1 MNPIINYFDNNF
13 AATISLYCL
22 FLIGVVGITTL
33 LSKLC
38 VILKEKAHLSDGV
51 VAGLL
56 LGAITSLP
64 ELVTCIA
71 SVVVHKTG
79 SLGFGDI
86 VGSNIFDLFI
96 LAVSLLIC
104 VKMFLKRKANQI
116 NTMTLICTGVGTIFV
131 LLATIATK
139 FIPVLV

>member
-1 MNPIINYFDNNF
+1 MNPIIDFFNSSFPI
-13 AATISLYCL
+13 TISLYCVL
-22 FLIGVVGITTL
+22 LVSVVVITTL

-56 LGAITSLP
+56 LGVITSLP

-71 SVVVHKTG
+71 SILVHKTG

-86 VGSNIFDLFI
+86 IGSNIFDIFI
-96 LAVSLLIC
+96 LAVC
-104 VKMFLKRKANQI
+104 
-116 NTMTLICTGVGTIFV
+116 
-131 LLATIATK
+131 LLAC
-139 FIPVLV
+139 V